1 MEEQTE
7 EQARKCQPGC
17 GCYPNELGIFISFLP
32 LRTEMLLYL
41 LPFVAASDFHGG
53 FVGPAG
59 ILPGDLLLKR
69 LSRTY
74 LGLMVHTPPF
84 FFIAVF
90 TVDLME

>member
-1 MEEQTE
+1 MEEQAE

-32 LRTEMLLYL
+32 LRTELLLYL

-59 ILPGDLLLKR
+59 ILPGDLLL
-69 LSRTY
+69 SRTY
-74 LGLMVHTPPF
+74 LGLMVHKPPS

-90 TVDLME
+90 TVGLTE